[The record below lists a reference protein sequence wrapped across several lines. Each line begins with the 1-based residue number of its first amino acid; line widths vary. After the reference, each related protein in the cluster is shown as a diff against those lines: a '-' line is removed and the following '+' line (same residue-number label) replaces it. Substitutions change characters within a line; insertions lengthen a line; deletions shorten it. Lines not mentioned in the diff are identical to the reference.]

1 MGCPASGEFDGEP
14 DATAAP
20 GVGSD
25 GRSRWPA
32 RTARRAGAAGGGAGT
47 GDGRV
52 LETAVGVV
60 AGRSAQGVSD
70 RDPGAGPVAGE
81 VTVNDS
87 ASWYAAGRE

>member
-47 GDGRV
+47 GTAGYSKRLSAWSPADLRRACLTGIRV
-52 LETAVGVV
+52 
-60 AGRSAQGVSD
+60 
-70 RDPGAGPVAGE
+70 PVPL
-81 VTVNDS
+81 
-87 ASWYAAGRE
+87 REK